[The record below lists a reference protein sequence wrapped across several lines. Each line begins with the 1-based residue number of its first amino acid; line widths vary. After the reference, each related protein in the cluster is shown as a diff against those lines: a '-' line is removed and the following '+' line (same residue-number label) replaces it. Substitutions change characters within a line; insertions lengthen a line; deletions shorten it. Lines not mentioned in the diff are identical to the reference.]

1 MVEVGLPVQINCT
14 DLELSCRFSEHS
26 VIKFPETSF
35 LDSAAYM
42 NEDETTER
50 IGWYGDIMNG
60 RRANDVFKVT
70 S

>member
-1 MVEVGLPVQINCT
+1 MTSSSNKLYRFII
-14 DLELSCRFSEHS
+14 LSCCFPEHS

-60 RRANDVFKVT
+60 RRANDVFKVK
-70 S
+70 SSS